1 MLFYWRDFMI
11 KVSKGD
17 ISIVRG
23 DTGPIH
29 ITILNSDQTEHELQT
44 GDIVTFTVR
53 EDPLSDILI
62 QKQGQDIIILPE
74 DTSSLE
80 FGQYC
85 YDVQLTM
92 NDGTVD
98 TIIPMKTFTILEEV
112 TY

>member
-1 MLFYWRDFMI
+1 MI

-29 ITILNSDQTEHELQT
+29 ITVLNSDQTEHTLEN
-44 GDIVTFTVR
+44 GDIITFTVR
-53 EDPLSDILI
+53 KDPLSDIVI
-62 QKQGQDIIILPE
+62 QKQGENITLLPE
-74 DTSSLE
+74 DTAELE

-85 YDVQLTM
+85 YDVQYTM
-92 NDGTVD
+92 ANGTVD
-98 TIIPMKTFTILEEV
+98 TIIPMKNFIILEEV